1 MPIGT
6 ASAKLRKSILFS
18 ILKKFS
24 LNYCYQCS
32 AEIAKEEEL
41 SIEHKIPYLDSENP
55 VKLFFDLE
63 NIAFSHLKCNIGASR
78 KMLPQTI
85 HGTASSYSKRKC
97 RCRICRDYKRD
108 ALREFRSK

>member
-1 MPIGT
+1 MKSNTKKTAQLGMPIGT

-63 NIAFSHLKCNIGASR
+63 NIALHGLIFYHVPNVTQNNMKICNF
-78 KMLPQTI
+78 
-85 HGTASSYSKRKC
+85 
-97 RCRICRDYKRD
+97 YKWIS
-108 ALREFRSK
+108 E